1 MHAPLT
7 IENGAVVPL
16 PLSRSLSLSLSHT
29 HSRSLAL
36 SLSHTHSLSQVG
48 DALAEAVR
56 SGRCRAVGVSNY
68 NLKELMPV
76 YEELKAKVLAQ
87 KQKRS
92 A

>member
-7 IENGAVVPL
+7 IENGAVVP
-16 PLSRSLSLSLSHT
+16 PTLSLALSLSH
-29 HSRSLAL
+29 SLSLSLAL

-76 YEELKAKVLAQ
+76 YEELKAKVASQ
-87 KQKRS
+87 NQNRS
-92 A
+92 R